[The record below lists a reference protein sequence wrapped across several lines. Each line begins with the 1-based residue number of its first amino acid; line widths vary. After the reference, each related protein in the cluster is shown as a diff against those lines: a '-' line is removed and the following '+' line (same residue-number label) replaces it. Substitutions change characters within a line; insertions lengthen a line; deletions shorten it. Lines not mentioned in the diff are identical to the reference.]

1 MQLQAGYI
9 IDEVFEWFLENGFE
23 KESILRIWA
32 KLSVFIAKG
41 LNETE
46 PAEVSSVLAV
56 AYNFVSRGL
65 PTRSTFKV
73 SSEVLNQASCKSE
86 DEEKF
91 RIRFALP
98 PNMSESITVHNTS
111 KDLLLAANPSI
122 SDLLLTPLL
131 IARIQKVLLQIL
143 LTNTFEEGEQWNI
156 LIYEKDVQ
164 ASDLAIRDLQ
174 ELLQNLFILAGQP
187 YNLPTF
193 NYSVIHKPEELNTE
207 TTWHTVID
215 IALLD
220 SYDEDKLACSCG
232 NYATI
237 RNKTLK
243 DRIENPECFFS
254 SIVTAAKINYPSLG
268 IQNSKGEF
276 EFNDPDR
283 KNALYYFLQN
293 IFRNREFKPGQIGII
308 NRALQNEDV
317 IGLLPTGGGKSL
329 TYQICAL
336 LQPGI
341 TVVVAPINSLMRDQH
356 EKLNDHFIT
365 ATAYINSLNTKK
377 ERESNVAKLTEG
389 KLQFVFMAPE
399 RLQIQKDRDY
409 FKETSTKYKFAYAVI
424 DEAHCVSEWGHD
436 FRQVYLNLA
445 KNLKEHCE
453 ANGVLSIIGLTAT
466 ASFDVLTDVQREL
479 NVKEAAIIRLPENAI
494 NRPELNFRIRSIT
507 VSDEIR
513 RIIKKAEVDR
523 RFWVREQ
530 MLGTIKYPIIKQ
542 LIIDI
547 PTKLNECPIPNN
559 AKTIEINSDTFF
571 KPNKKGLYPNAGII
585 FCPTKSDR
593 LGNGVIALHKGYG
606 FFSNEEGVYISVDG
620 LDTEEHLAIGTFF
633 AGADDDQW
641 ENPKVVAGA
650 KVSFDNQTDFI
661 ANKTNIMLATKAFGM
676 GIDKPNIRYT
686 VHYSSPTSVESF
698 YQEAGRAG
706 RDGIKA
712 ISYILYTDGYDRQ
725 GSLDFLYNSHRDLKN
740 IEAELEPLRE
750 KGILTELLENIR
762 YEDKFMINYLG
773 AKATEKFDSTIKLSL
788 WISRDS
794 ELKRLYVN
802 GRTEWRDGNAIE
814 ETKEEYGYIILD
826 SLGTNVRYARNVEG
840 KRFKPQDVLYFVKE
854 LLKEYCKTNN
864 YYDWLN
870 KTTSPGIETIL
881 KTNSKGK
888 HLVVIGF
895 YNDIISEIQKK
906 LNVDNGAILA
916 RNKVKIEDRM
926 VRAATNFSQTE
937 GEFFEKL
944 SYEFNRFYSSEFD
957 YPDTNTNL
965 IISEDT
971 ANYIND
977 NYQALR
983 IGGDTQRAVH
993 RLSVIGVIDD
1003 YVIDYAKKAIEIR
1016 FSSKSGDHYQSK
1028 FRDYLRRYV
1037 GVERAEEEI
1046 KKADDFYKDDTD
1058 LRKYLYQLT
1067 KFVYEVIAKKRKNS
1081 IELMLYYCEKFKDQD
1096 DDELLKTNIVTY
1108 FTAKYAPYLSKDI
1121 INCNRKNGISLVENY
1136 IHYLNQSNLPKDWN
1150 IVLGAELDNIKQL
1163 QGACQ
1168 NVRLT
1173 TVAITPDQEQTLD
1186 LLELFTNFA
1195 LNANSHKSRKLQ
1207 NDFFEGFAY
1216 FAPPISSQYK
1226 EWKNTIEY
1234 YVKCLIEIKPELKE
1248 TLTKLSKYLLLR
1260 LTLKAK

>member
-46 PAEVSSVLAV
+46 PTEVSSVLAV

-65 PTRSTFKV
+65 PTRATFKV
-73 SSEVLNQASCKSE
+73 SGEVLNQASCKSE

-98 PNMSESITVHNTS
+98 PNMSESVTVHNAS
-111 KDLLLAANPSI
+111 KDLLLAANPSISDKDLLLAANPSI
-122 SDLLLTPLL
+122 SDLLLKPLL

-174 ELLQNLFILAGQP
+174 ELLQNLFILAGQD
-187 YNLPTF
+187 YNLPKF

-207 TTWHTVID
+207 TTTWHTVID

-220 SYDEDKLACSCG
+220 SYDEDKLACSCD
-232 NYATI
+232 NYVTI

-254 SIVTAAKINYPSLG
+254 SIVTAAKIDYPSLG
-268 IQNSKGEF
+268 NQNSKGEF
-276 EFNDPDR
+276 EFNDPKR
-283 KNALYYFLQN
+283 ENALYYFLQN

-365 ATAYINSLNTKK
+365 ATAYINSLNNKI
-377 ERESNVAKLTEG
+377 ERESNVAKLTNG
-389 KLQFVFMAPE
+389 KLQFVFVSPE
-399 RLQIQKDRDY
+399 RLQIKKDRNY
-409 FKETSTKYKFAYAVI
+409 FKETSTKYNFVYAVI

-445 KNLKEHCE
+445 KNLKEYCGD
-453 ANGVLSIIGLTAT
+453 ALSIIGLTAT

-507 VSDEIR
+507 VSDEIKD
-513 RIIKKAEVDR
+513 IITQAEVDK
-523 RFWVREQ
+523 RFWVREK
-530 MLGTIKYPIIKQ
+530 MLGEIKYPLIKQ

-559 AKTIEINSDTFF
+559 ARTIEINPDTLAFF
-571 KPNKKGLYPNAGII
+571 KPNEKGLYPNAGII
-585 FCPTKSDR
+585 FCPTKSDK
-593 LGNGVIALHKGYG
+593 LGNGVIALHKGYDIG
-606 FFSNEEGVYISVDG
+606 AITVSG
-620 LDTEEHLAIGTFF
+620 LYTEEHLAIGTFF

-641 ENPKVVAGA
+641 ENPEVVAGA
-650 KVSFDNQTDFI
+650 KDSFDNQTDFI

-686 VHYSSPTSVESF
+686 IHYSSPTSVESF

-712 ISYILYTDGYDRQ
+712 ISYILYTAGYDIQ
-725 GSLDFLYNSHRDLKN
+725 GSLDFLYNSHRDLRN
-740 IEAELEPLRE
+740 IEAGLEPLRE
-750 KGILTELLENIR
+750 KGILTELLESIS
-762 YEDKFMINYLG
+762 YEDEFMLNYLG
-773 AKATEKFDSTIKLSL
+773 AKATEEFGSTIKLSL

-794 ELKRLYVN
+794 ELKRLYVD
-802 GRTEWRDGNAIE
+802 GRTEWKDGKAIE
-814 ETKEEYGYIILD
+814 ETKEKYGYIILD
-826 SLGTNVRYARNVEG
+826 SLRTNVRYARNVEG
-840 KRFKPQDVLYFVKE
+840 KKFTPENVLNFVID

-881 KTNSKGK
+881 KMNPEGK
-888 HLVVIGF
+888 HSVIIGF

-906 LNVDNGAILA
+906 LNADNEAILA
-916 RNKVKIEDRM
+916 RNRVKIEDRM
-926 VRAATNFSQTE
+926 VRAATNFSQTK

-944 SYEFNRFYSSEFD
+944 RYEFKRFYHINGRLE
-957 YPDTNTNL
+957 
-965 IISEDT
+965 ISEDT

-1003 YVIDYAKKAIEIR
+1003 YVIDYANKAIEIR
-1016 FSSKSGDHYQSK
+1016 ISAKNGDHYKSK

-1046 KKADDFYKDDTD
+1046 KKADDFYKDASA

-1067 KFVYEVIAKKRKNS
+1067 KFVYNVIAKKRKNS
-1081 IELMLYYCEKFKDQD
+1081 IELMISYCEKFKDQD

-1121 INCNRKNGISLVENY
+1121 INYNRANGISLVKNY
-1136 IHYLNQSNLPKDWN
+1136 IRYLNQSNLPKDWN

-1173 TVAITPDQEQTLD
+1173 TVGITRDQEQILN

-1195 LNANSHKSRKLQ
+1195 LNANSHESRKLQ
-1207 NDFFEGFAY
+1207 NDFFEGFTY
-1216 FAPPISSQYK
+1216 FAPPISQYK

-1234 YVKCLIEIKPELKE
+1234 YVKYLIKIKPELKD